1 MQRTRCFK
9 SKNIHQTKANLWQQ
23 TELLY
28 ITKCKMY
35 AKLENMNACNIAYM
49 IGYVI
54 SDMKKFCRKNT
65 MFYAKKL
72 VKFQMVR

>member
-1 MQRTRCFK
+1 MLQIK
-9 SKNIHQTKANLWQQ
+9 KYISNKINLWQQ

-65 MFYAKKL
+65 MFYAKKTR
-72 VKFQMVR
+72 KISNG

>member
-1 MQRTRCFK
+1 
-9 SKNIHQTKANLWQQ
+9 
-23 TELLY
+23 
-28 ITKCKMY
+28 MY

-65 MFYAKKL
+65 MFYAKKTR
-72 VKFQMVR
+72 KISNGQIIRKITGF